1 MHVLTLIDSHVMI
14 VDLCDAH
21 AHKEL
26 CRIRCMQ
33 AWHLCIFAS
42 LHLCI
47 SASLHLCIS
56 APLQLSLSL
65 SHPVRSSTS
74 SVLIVRARRGK
85 GWDITR

>member
-47 SASLHLCIS
+47 SASLHLCTS
-56 APLQLSLSL
+56 ATLSLSL
-65 SHPVRSSTS
+65 SPGPFFHFKCPDCQSE
-74 SVLIVRARRGK
+74 AG
-85 GWDITR
+85 